1 MVKEL
6 RLERFEIVKR
16 GLKSSQEV
24 TKDTTRCHYQLK
36 TTLLTISHHFEPFLT
51 IWNLLWTTGSDD
63 QSKMVPNWFES
74 VQTGPNESEW
84 VPVGPNRYKL
94 VRLTRTNSF
103 A

>member
-24 TKDTTRCHYQLK
+24 TKDTTRRHYQLK
-36 TTLLTISHHFEPFLT
+36 TTLLTISHHFEPFGT
-51 IWNLLWTTGSDD
+51 FYEPQVPTTD

-74 VQTGPNESEW
+74 VQTGSNESEW
-84 VPVGPNRYKL
+84 VPVGPNWYKL